1 MTAALPPELARRP
14 NAVMRPRDAQ
24 GVYAHPGP
32 EFARLARAGVLR
44 RLAYGYYVR
53 VPAAESGRP
62 SWRPDLHA
70 VALGIAQSDAG
81 QDGAALMHVSAAR
94 VHGVLPRE
102 IALAVVAVDS
112 QRPSLSVGSG
122 RIRFMKRMVDV
133 LDLQRVVLPL
143 VEGWV
148 TTREQTLLDL
158 VVHPSIEGLDVEV
171 AREALAQLALEVD
184 WSRVTHLAVTQ
195 RRAGALAQARRRLE
209 G

>member
-1 MTAALPPELARRP
+1 
-14 NAVMRPRDAQ
+14 
-24 GVYAHPGP
+24 
-32 EFARLARAGVLR
+32 
-44 RLAYGYYVR
+44 
-53 VPAAESGRP
+53 
-62 SWRPDLHA
+62 
-70 VALGIAQSDAG
+70 
-81 QDGAALMHVSAAR
+81 
-94 VHGVLPRE
+94 
-102 IALAVVAVDS
+102 
-112 QRPSLSVGSG
+112 
-122 RIRFMKRMVDV
+122 MKRKVDV